1 MSVEQRSSP
10 DEAPAVK
17 PDESRQRRDSDTV
30 IAVDIDLEAII
41 ESPRQPSS
49 GGPPL
54 QAPAPPPPSDRTTS
68 RDDVVRSAPTAA
80 TSARSASAHAAAEA
94 WKEAKDPAGV
104 VYYWNWWTRET
115 TYTRPMPTYYAPTV
129 KPAPVSRAPSTLARA
144 ASGFGLAKAPS
155 FSRAS
160 SGLVDRAS
168 NRSRRESSISHHSR
182 RPSDQRPSFSADL

>member
-1 MSVEQRSSP
+1 MSVEQRSPP

-30 IAVDIDLEAII
+30 IAVDLEVII

-54 QAPAPPPPSDRTTS
+54 QAPVPPPPSDRTTS
-68 RDDVVRSAPTAA
+68 SDLPPPPPPPPLAPPPPLTPLP
-80 TSARSASAHAAAEA
+80 SG
-94 WKEAKDPAGV
+94 WKEAKDPKGI

-115 TYTRPMPTYYAPTV
+115 TYTRPMPKYYAPTV
-129 KPAPVSRAPSTLARA
+129 KPAPVSRAPSTLTRA

-160 SGLVDRAS
+160 SGLVDRERAS

>member
-17 PDESRQRRDSDTV
+17 PGESRQRRDSDTV
-30 IAVDIDLEAII
+30 IAVDIDLEVII

-68 RDDVVRSAPTAA
+68 SDPEVAPPPPPPPLPGPPPLTPLP
-80 TSARSASAHAAAEA
+80 SS

-115 TYTRPMPTYYAPTV
+115 TYTRPMPKYYAPTV
-129 KPAPVSRAPSTLARA
+129 KPAPVSGAPSTLARA

>member
-17 PDESRQRRDSDTV
+17 PGESRQRRDSDTV
-30 IAVDIDLEAII
+30 IAVDIDLEVII

-68 RDDVVRSAPTAA
+68 SDPPPPPPPLPGPPPLTPLPSG
-80 TSARSASAHAAAEA
+80 

-115 TYTRPMPTYYAPTV
+115 TYTRPMP
-129 KPAPVSRAPSTLARA
+129 K
-144 ASGFGLAKAPS
+144 
-155 FSRAS
+155 
-160 SGLVDRAS
+160 
-168 NRSRRESSISHHSR
+168 
-182 RPSDQRPSFSADL
+182 